1 MHYVY
6 LFLLFYVLFRM
17 EINEHEKTFDPN
29 NIRDFIDGYLLEI
42 QERKDDPSFC
52 SKYP

>member
-6 LFLLFYVLFRM
+6 TGFFYALLRM

-29 NIRDFIDGYLLEI
+29 NIRDFVDGYLLEI
-42 QERKDDPSFC
+42 QKRKDDPSFC
-52 SKYP
+52 SKYR